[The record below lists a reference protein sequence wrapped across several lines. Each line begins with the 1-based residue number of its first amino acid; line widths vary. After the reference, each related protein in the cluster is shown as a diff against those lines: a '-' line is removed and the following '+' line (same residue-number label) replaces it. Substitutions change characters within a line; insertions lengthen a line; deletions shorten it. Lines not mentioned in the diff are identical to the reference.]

1 MNGTPRLTS
10 AFPQTP
16 QTISRRRKLFETP
29 SRSQPRDGRDGRDRA
44 SPSKSP
50 SKVPKPQPQAQPL
63 NTNTPLVPTNLIDA
77 PSQRLYVAAFW
88 LLLNSWRV
96 YESWTASDELDST
109 WLFLKW
115 MSVDGIF
122 LFGLQALRIPWL
134 EWAFPTTL
142 AVFLVH
148 MVGNMFLM
156 FRIPLPLGVW
166 LSGLVKVAY
175 DRELSISER
184 KVKPGDIIHNASLI
198 LGKQIVHILPEGS
211 AVLNPE
217 REPLCLDSQRN
228 TVNLPI
234 RVNQTDPILIE
245 VLRLDLNTGENETL
259 TIPAKQLKQLK
270 RQADKRHSNL
280 DPVPHRDLFYPVRK
294 TGIYRLQRVVD
305 ESQLD
310 VHTRTSDALVVACP
324 RALIKNSHTN
334 KCKGELSNLVLEVEG
349 TPPLK
354 IKYSRQVNHHDR
366 GFSFQNIQPDNL
378 HSPLLNQRPGG
389 AFFSINQPDISWS
402 QSQKIDVPLNESLN
416 IGGEWFYA
424 IEEVHDACGNVANY
438 STVFEDSERP
448 STKSL
453 SQWHQFSVHERPRV
467 SLSGCN
473 DQRPLEV
480 ARGDSVNLPIDFQ
493 KVGNGYVNDGPFS
506 VVYSFSSADATQKDG
521 DAKASKTLNLKT
533 LDQKSPVKDPG
544 WYSLLSVS
552 SQFCPGEVLEPSSC
566 YLHNPP
572 EPEISVKSEKIFD
585 RCANNAVG
593 LLVDL
598 DLTGSPPFRLRYSI
612 ESSKGAVTKTQKIDG
627 LRTQLDFTPSEAG
640 FYRYRFLD
648 VEDAVYSPRSLKDK
662 VPILE
667 QDVKPPASAHFLG
680 TRQVRKACFGES
692 VSVDVSFLGEA
703 PWTLQYELV
712 HNGKRQKQ
720 VLESDTNVAT
730 ITTDKLVNGGEYT
743 LALTNIKDKSSCKRS
758 LKDSLRINARSK
770 PPHVSFGQIDKQ
782 RSVSALQGSKIE
794 IPLRLSGE
802 RPWTVK
808 YKNVDTNPSPLE
820 KTFWD
825 GNSVLAVDREG
836 LYELVEVF
844 DSSCPGT
851 VDQSAKEFEVSW
863 IPRPHVA
870 AVDGSSVGP
879 TGQYAKAEVCQGDG
893 DSLELRLSGSPP
905 FNLQYEQR
913 RKTDRGVSS
922 SRSRNVKTALNVA
935 SMEMDTSEPGQYT
948 YKFTEVGDNL
958 YDHDPK
964 SNGLVVTQKVNSLP
978 SARFDSP
985 GHIYGF
991 CKEDVSGEET
1001 IPVTLEGLPPF
1012 SLEISIK
1019 HHSNAK
1025 PEIVTIPKIHSNRH
1039 NLPIPRRHLDL
1050 GQHVVSIHKVRDSRG
1065 CQRTTE
1071 YDASS
1076 VRVAVSDVPTI
1087 IPLESKVDYCVGERL
1102 SFSLSGHAPFEVFYT
1117 FNGAQRKAT
1126 SQNTNFRRIAERP
1139 GEFSITAVG
1148 DGASGKCKAHK
1159 DITKVIHEMPSV
1171 RISKGQV
1178 SVVDIHEGGEAELHF
1193 EFWGTPPFEFT
1204 YIRSSNARKGKKS
1217 EVLDIKHDI
1226 SYEHKKTIKTSDEGT
1241 YEVVAIKDKFC
1252 SFSSQVPGKSE
1263 RGS

>member
-1 MNGTPRLTS
+1 M
-10 AFPQTP
+10 
-16 QTISRRRKLFETP
+16 
-29 SRSQPRDGRDGRDRA
+29 
-44 SPSKSP
+44 
-50 SKVPKPQPQAQPL
+50 
-63 NTNTPLVPTNLIDA
+63 
-77 PSQRLYVAAFW
+77 
-88 LLLNSWRV
+88 SWR
-96 YESWTASDELDST
+96 S
-109 WLFLKW
+109 
-115 MSVDGIF
+115 
-122 LFGLQALRIPWL
+122 
-134 EWAFPTTL
+134 
-142 AVFLVH
+142 
-148 MVGNMFLM
+148 
-156 FRIPLPLGVW
+156 LG
-166 LSGLVKVAY
+166 
-175 DRELSISER
+175 SEA
-184 KVKPGDIIHNASLI
+184 IIADNI
-198 LGKQIVHILPEGS
+198 RS

-217 REPLCLDSQRN
+217 REPLCLDSQKN

-245 VLRLDLNTGENETL
+245 VLRLDLTTGQNETL

-270 RQADKRHSNL
+270 HQADKRHASL
-280 DPVPHRDLFYPVRK
+280 ESVPYRDLFVPVRK

-310 VHTRTSDALVVACP
+310 VRTRTSDALVVTCP

-334 KCKGELSNLVLEVEG
+334 KCKGELSNLILEVEG

-354 IKYSRQVNHHDR
+354 IKYSRQVNNHGR
-366 GFSFQNIQPDNL
+366 GFSFQHIQPDNL
-378 HSPLLNQRPGG
+378 RTPLLNQRPGG
-389 AFFSINQPDISWS
+389 SLFNGDQPDISWS

-416 IGGEWFYA
+416 VGGEWFYA
-424 IEEVHDACGNVANY
+424 VEEVHDACGNVANY
-438 STVFEDSERP
+438 SAIFEDGERP
-448 STKSL
+448 STKSI
-453 SQWHQFSVHERPRV
+453 SQWHHFSVHERPRV
-467 SLSGCN
+467 SLVGCN

-480 ARGDSVNLPIDFQ
+480 ARGDSVNLPIDFEA
-493 KVGNGYVNDGPFS
+493 VGIGYAGDGPFS
-506 VVYSFSSADATQKDG
+506 IVYSFSGLDASQREAETRD
-521 DAKASKTLNLKT
+521 SRTLTLKT
-533 LDQKSPVKDPG
+533 LEQKSPIKEPG
-544 WYSLLSVS
+544 WYSLSSVT
-552 SQFCPGEVLEPSSC
+552 SQFCPGEVMEPSSC
-566 YLHNPP
+566 YLRNPP
-572 EPEISVKSEKIFD
+572 EPEVSVKSEKIFD
-585 RCANNAVG
+585 RCADNAVG

-612 ESSKGAVTKTQKIDG
+612 ESSQGAVTKTQKIDG
-627 LRTQLDFTPSEAG
+627 LRAQLDFTPSEAG

-648 VEDAVYSPRSLKDK
+648 IEDAVYSPRSLKNQ

-667 QDVKPPASAHFLG
+667 QDVKPPASARFLG
-680 TRQVRKACFGES
+680 PREVRKACFGES
-692 VSVDVSFLGEA
+692 VSVDIFLLGES

-712 HNGKRQKQ
+712 HNGKRTKH
-720 VLESDTNVAT
+720 VLESESDVAT
-730 ITTDKLVNGGEYT
+730 ITTERLVSGGEYT
-743 LALTNIKDKSSCKRS
+743 LALTNVKDKSNCKRT
-758 LKDSLRINARSK
+758 LKDTLRIDARSK

-782 RSVSALQGSKIE
+782 RSVLALQGSKIE

-802 RPWTVK
+802 RPWTVR
-808 YKNVDTNPSPLE
+808 YRNVEIDPSPVE

-825 GNSVLAVDREG
+825 ENSVLVVDREG

-844 DSSCPGT
+844 DKSCPGS

-879 TGQYAKAEVCQGDG
+879 AGEYAKPEVCQGDD

-913 RKTDRGVSS
+913 RKTDRGTSS
-922 SRSRNVKTALNVA
+922 ARTRTLKTALNVA

-1001 IPVTLEGLPPF
+1001 IPITLDGVPPF
-1012 SLEISIK
+1012 SLEINIK

-1025 PEIVTIPKIHSNRH
+1025 PEVVTIPKINTNRH

-1050 GQHVVSIHKVRDSRG
+1050 GQHVVSIHKVRDGRG

-1071 YDASS
+1071 FDASS

-1087 IPLESKVDYCVGERL
+1087 IPLESKIDYCVGERL
-1102 SFSLSGHAPFEVFYT
+1102 SFALSGHAPFEVFYT

-1139 GEFSITAVG
+1139 GEFTITAVS

-1159 DITKVIHEMPSV
+1159 DITKIIHEMPSV
-1171 RISKGQV
+1171 RISQGQV

-1204 YIRSSNARKGKKS
+1204 
-1217 EVLDIKHDI
+1217 
-1226 SYEHKKTIKTSDEGT
+1226 
-1241 YEVVAIKDKFC
+1241 
-1252 SFSSQVPGKSE
+1252 
-1263 RGS
+1263 

>member
-1 MNGTPRLTS
+1 MNGTPRLPS

-16 QTISRRRKLFETP
+16 QTLPQKRRLFETP
-29 SRSQPRDGRDGRDRA
+29 TRSQARDARSPLKSSLKSA
-44 SPSKSP
+44 KSPSKSP
-50 SKVPKPQPQAQPL
+50 SKAIQQRPNA
-63 NTNTPLVPTNLIDA
+63 TPLIPVDVVDA
-77 PSQRLYVAAFW
+77 PSQRLYVVAFY
-88 LLLNSWRV
+88 LALNAWRV
-96 YESWTASDELDST
+96 YESWTASDDLDAT

-115 MSVDGIF
+115 VSVDGLF

-142 AVFLVH
+142 SLFLVH
-148 MVGNMFLM
+148 AVGNIFLM
-156 FRIPLPLGVW
+156 FRIPIPMGAW
-166 LSGLVKVAY
+166 IGGMIKVAY

-184 KVKPGDIIHNASLI
+184 RVKPGDIIHNASLI

-211 AVLNPE
+211 AVLNPD
-217 REPLCLDSQRN
+217 REALCIDSQRN
-228 TVNLPI
+228 TVDLPI

-259 TIPAKQLKQLK
+259 TIPAKQVKQLK
-270 RQADKRHSNL
+270 RQADKRHANRE
-280 DPVPHRDLFYPVRK
+280 PVAHRDLLLPVKK

-310 VHTRTSDALVVACP
+310 VHTRTSDALVVSCP

-354 IKYSRQVNHHDR
+354 IKYSRQVNHLDR

-378 HSPLLNQRPGG
+378 RSPLLNQRASG
-389 AFFSINQPDISWS
+389 ALFSETQPDISWA
-402 QSQKIDVPLNESLN
+402 QSQKIDLPLNESLN
-416 IGGEWFYA
+416 VGGEWFYT
-424 IEEVHDACGNVANY
+424 IEEVHDALGNVANY
-438 STVFEDSERP
+438 STLFDDGDRP
-448 STKSL
+448 SAKSV
-453 SQWHQFSVHERPRV
+453 SQWHQFSVHERPRL

-473 DQRPLEV
+473 DQRPLQV
-480 ARGDSVNLPIDFQ
+480 ARGDSVNLPVSFHA
-493 KVGNGYVNDGPFS
+493 VGNGYVGDGPFS
-506 VVYSFSSADATQKDG
+506 VVYSFRGNDDAPKD
-521 DAKASKTLNLKT
+521 ARTLVLKH
-533 LDQKSPVKDPG
+533 LDQKTPIKEPG
-544 WYSLLSVS
+544 WYALTSVS
-552 SQFCPGEVLEPSSC
+552 SQYCPGEVLEPSSC

-572 EPEISVKSEKIFD
+572 EPELAVRSEKIFD

-627 LRTQLDFTPSEAG
+627 LRSQLDFTPSEAG
-640 FYRYRFLD
+640 YYRYRFLD
-648 VEDAVYSPRSLKDK
+648 IEDSIYSPRPLKDQT
-662 VPILE
+662 PTLE
-667 QDVKPPASAHFLG
+667 QDVKPPASAHFMG
-680 TRQVRKACFGES
+680 SREARKTCFGES

-712 HNGKRQKQ
+712 HNGKRSKHT
-720 VLESDTNVAT
+720 LESEKEMAT
-730 ITTDKLVNGGEYT
+730 IITDKLVSGGEYT
-743 LALTNIKDKSSCKRS
+743 LALTSVKDKSSCKRN
-758 LKDSLRINARSK
+758 LKDSIKIDARSK
-770 PPHVSFGQIDKQ
+770 PPQASFGQIDKK
-782 RSVSALQGSKIE
+782 RTVSALQGTRVD
-794 IPLRLSGE
+794 IPLRLSGQ
-802 RPWTVK
+802 RPWTVR
-808 YKNVDTNPSPLE
+808 YKNVDVNPSPVE
-820 KTFWD
+820 KMFWEE
-825 GNSVLAVDREG
+825 NSALSVDREG

-844 DSSCPGT
+844 DGSCPGS
-851 VDQSAKEFEVSW
+851 VAQSANEFEVSW
-863 IPRPHVA
+863 IPRPHIS
-870 AVDGSSVGP
+870 AVDGSSVGK
-879 TGQYAKAEVCQGDG
+879 TGSVVKPEVCQGD
-893 DSLELRLSGSPP
+893 DDTLELRLSGNPP
-905 FNLQYEQR
+905 FSLQYEQR
-913 RKTDRGVSS
+913 RKADRGAPSV
-922 SRSRNVKTALNVA
+922 RSRNLRTALHVA

-948 YKFTEVGDNL
+948 YKFTQVGDNL

-964 SNGLVVTQKVNSLP
+964 RSPLLVTQQVNSLP
-978 SARFDSP
+978 SAKFDSP

-991 CKEDVSGEET
+991 CKEDASGEET
-1001 IPVTLEGLPPF
+1001 VPVTLEGIPPF
-1012 SLEISIK
+1012 SLEIMIK

-1025 PEIVTIPKIHSNRH
+1025 PEIVTIPKVNSNRH
-1039 NLPIPRRHLDL
+1039 NLLIPRRHLDL
-1050 GQHVVSIHKVRDSRG
+1050 GQHVVSIHKVRDARG

-1087 IPLESKVDYCVGERL
+1087 IPLESKADYCVGERL
-1102 SFSLSGHAPFEVFYT
+1102 SFSLSGHAPFDVFYT

-1139 GEFSITAVG
+1139 GEFTITAVS

-1171 RISKGQV
+1171 RISRGKT
-1178 SVVDIHEGGEAELHF
+1178 SVVDIHEGGEADLHF

-1204 YIRSSNARKGKKS
+1204 YIRSSNVRKGKKS

-1226 SYEHKKTIKTSDEGT
+1226 SYEHRKTIKTSDEGT

-1252 SFSSQVPGKSE
+1252 SFSSQVPSGKAD
-1263 RGS
+1263 RPAGS